1 MRIKEPVLD
10 LVLQK
15 LPVTMQLA
23 SMAIVI
29 ALVIGITAGIIS
41 AVKKNTI

>member
-1 MRIKEPVLD
+1 MRVKEPVLK
-10 LVLQK
+10 LILEK

-29 ALVIGITAGIIS
+29 ALSIGIS
-41 AVKKNTI
+41 AA